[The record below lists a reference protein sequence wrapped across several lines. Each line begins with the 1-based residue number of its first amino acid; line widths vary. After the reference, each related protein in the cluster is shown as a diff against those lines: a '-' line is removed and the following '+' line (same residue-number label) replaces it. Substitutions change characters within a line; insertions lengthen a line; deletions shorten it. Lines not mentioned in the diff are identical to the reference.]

1 MNRML
6 LNAFG
11 LRSLQNVLRDIV
23 FCLRPFV
30 FLPSQEIRER
40 RSRAVSR
47 QLSPSPYETFFLKYS
62 LRS

>member
-23 FCLRPFV
+23 FCLGLFV

-40 RSRAVSR
+40 PPRTVSR
-47 QLSPSPYETFFLKYS
+47 QLSPSPY
-62 LRS
+62 

>member
-40 RSRAVSR
+40 RSRAVRR
-47 QLSPSPYETFFLKYS
+47 QLSASPY
-62 LRS
+62 

>member
-6 LNAFG
+6 LNAFA

-30 FLPSQEIRER
+30 FLRER
-40 RSRAVSR
+40 RPRTVSR
-47 QLSPSPYETFFLKYS
+47 QLSPSPY
-62 LRS
+62 

>member
-1 MNRML
+1 MFINDESD
-6 LNAFG
+6 AFKRIG

-40 RSRAVSR
+40 RPHTVSR
-47 QLSPSPYETFFLKYS
+47 QLSPSPY
-62 LRS
+62 

>member
-6 LNAFG
+6 LNAFS

-40 RSRAVSR
+40 RPHTVSR
-47 QLSPSPYETFFLKYS
+47 QLSPSPY
-62 LRS
+62 